1 MSLTPKSLH
10 VAVSTDLPLARSSD
24 KAGEQV
30 HRSACAVATSMVPVL
45 ARGTSTAASPGC
57 RPALA
62 FLEVA
67 LPGA

>member
-10 VAVSTDLPLARSSD
+10 VAVSADLPLARSSD

-45 ARGTSTAASPGC
+45 ARGTSTAAS
-57 RPALA
+57 
-62 FLEVA
+62 
-67 LPGA
+67 